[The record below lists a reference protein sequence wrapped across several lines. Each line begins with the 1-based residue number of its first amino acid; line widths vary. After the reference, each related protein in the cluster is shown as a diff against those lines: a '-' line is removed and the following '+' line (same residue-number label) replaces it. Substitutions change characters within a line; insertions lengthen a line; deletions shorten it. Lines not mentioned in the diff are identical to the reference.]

1 MHVLQYCFVSVVA
14 YLDLELELGGG
25 YIGFDYCTE
34 FAVEAAAAGI
44 EVDCT
49 SVVEEQ
55 VAAVALAWGAVEE
68 GTMIAA
74 AVADSCHCH
83 C

>member
-1 MHVLQYCFVSVVA
+1 MVA

-25 YIGFDYCTE
+25 YIGFDCCTE
-34 FAVEAAAAGI
+34 FAVETAAAAAAGI
-44 EVDCT
+44 EVDCA

-68 GTMIAA
+68 GTIIAA
-74 AVADSCHCH
+74 ADSCHCH
-83 C
+83 CHC